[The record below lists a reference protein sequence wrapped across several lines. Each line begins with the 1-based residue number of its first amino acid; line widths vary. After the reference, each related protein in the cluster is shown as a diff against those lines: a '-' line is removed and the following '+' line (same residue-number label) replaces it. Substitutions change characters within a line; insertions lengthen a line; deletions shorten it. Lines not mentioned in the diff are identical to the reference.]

1 MGVSQPAKT
10 ENSPSGYGHK
20 CFKYSGTDKFP
31 DKSNDNKAYD
41 IGNIKS
47 GSEKSSAFDL
57 GFQKCGKK
65 NGKYIYDQYCSNG
78 IDKGIFQRTD
88 KGWIIGKKPDIIFE
102 SDKFRCFS
110 NTVPFT
116 EGIINTHNERN
127 SYKQRDEE
135 NCRGYISCEFQCCFS
150 GPSFLA
156 VCLHKETS
164 CPFRKNRAA
173 EIVSRPVFVFI
184 HAIIL

>member
-1 MGVSQPAKT
+1 MMV
-10 ENSPSGYGHK
+10 ENTASWESP
-20 CFKYSGTDKFP
+20 
-31 DKSNDNKAYD
+31 NDNKAYD

-110 NTVPFT
+110 
-116 EGIINTHNERN
+116 
-127 SYKQRDEE
+127 
-135 NCRGYISCEFQCCFS
+135 CEFQCCFS

>member
-1 MGVSQPAKT
+1 MLQNTLVP
-10 ENSPSGYGHK
+10 
-20 CFKYSGTDKFP
+20 DKFP

-116 EGIINTHNERN
+116 EGNNKYT
-127 SYKQRDEE
+127 
-135 NCRGYISCEFQCCFS
+135 
-150 GPSFLA
+150 
-156 VCLHKETS
+156 
-164 CPFRKNRAA
+164 
-173 EIVSRPVFVFI
+173 
-184 HAIIL
+184 